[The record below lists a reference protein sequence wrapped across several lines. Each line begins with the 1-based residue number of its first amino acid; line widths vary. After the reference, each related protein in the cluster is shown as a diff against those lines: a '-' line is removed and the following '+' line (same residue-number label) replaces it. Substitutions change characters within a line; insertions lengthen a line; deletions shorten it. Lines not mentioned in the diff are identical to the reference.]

1 MTPEEL
7 AALHFASFQTPRPWS
22 AKDFA
27 GLLSMRENFIITG
40 DGPSFIMGR
49 TAAHEAE
56 LLTLAV
62 HPEARGHGLG
72 REMLHAYEEEAKS
85 RLALVSFLEVAETN
99 TVAISLYLSEGYSE
113 SGRRPRY
120 YTTPSNEKIDAL
132 VLSKPL
138 KHT

>member
-1 MTPEEL
+1 MSPEEL
-7 AALHFASFQTPRPWS
+7 ATLHAVSFQTPRPWS
-22 AKDFA
+22 VKDFA

-49 TAAHEAE
+49 YAANEAE
-56 LLTLAV
+56 VLTLAV
-62 HPEARGHGLG
+62 HPEARGLGLG
-72 REMLHAYEEEAKS
+72 RVMLRAYEKEAKS
-85 RLALVSFLEVAETN
+85 RLALMSILEVAENN

-120 YTTPSNEKIDAL
+120 YTTPENTKIDAL

>member
-1 MTPEEL
+1 
-7 AALHFASFQTPRPWS
+7 
-22 AKDFA
+22 
-27 GLLSMRENFIITG
+27 
-40 DGPSFIMGR
+40 MGR